1 MSDSAAPKPT
11 IVVPDTPLDPAD
23 VSDTADDRNTS
34 AGSVP
39 SEASS
44 SSDRSAASMAAS
56 AALPSELEFPYSSL
70 DHRQHQLY
78 PVVTPK
84 EFESVRRFGTP
95 ATFAA
100 GTLLI
105 ETGKPA
111 PGLLLIVTG
120 RVRVTVRATLKASAT
135 PSANAAAGPAARAQ
149 REQDRFVVEH
159 GPNHFVAEIAQLSG
173 KPSLIDAYAVTALEV
188 LIIPPDKLRALI
200 LADAA
205 LGERVMRALI
215 LRRLGLIE
223 RGLGPMIVG
232 DIGSA
237 RLIALQGFLRRNAYP
252 ATIIDAASDAQTVA
266 LLVGAERPASDYPIV
281 FCPDG
286 SVLYAPTE
294 AQLASCLGLVPAF
307 DNAFIYDVA
316 VVGAGPAGL
325 AASVYAAS
333 EGLSVVVFDQR
344 APGGQAGASSRIEN
358 YLGFPTGISGQ
369 ALAARA
375 YQQALKFGAH
385 LAIPSKVDCVMA
397 ISADDVPP
405 QGQTLFTL
413 DLADGQQVRARTVVV
428 ASGASYRKP
437 TVPHLE
443 RYEGRGVYYWASQ
456 IEAKLT
462 RDQEIVLIGGGNS
475 AGQAV
480 VFLAGFARKVH
491 MLIRGADLHASMSRY
506 LIDRIATLSNVQVC
520 SGCTLEGLS
529 GDDEGMGCVEIR
541 RGGSHE
547 IDRLPTRHLF
557 LFIGADPK
565 TDWLT
570 RSDVRLDARGFVL
583 TGEEVG
589 RAGLSTSVPGI
600 FAIGD
605 VRSASVKR
613 VASAVGDGAAV
624 VSQIHAFLQVR
635 TKAVDVAQS

>member
-1 MSDSAAPKPT
+1 
-11 IVVPDTPLDPAD
+11 
-23 VSDTADDRNTS
+23 
-34 AGSVP
+34 
-39 SEASS
+39 
-44 SSDRSAASMAAS
+44 MAAS
-56 AALPSELEFPYSSL
+56 AALPSELEFAYSSL

-100 GTLLI
+100 GSLLI

-111 PGLLLIVTG
+111 PGLLLIVSG
-120 RVRVTVRATLKASAT
+120 RVRVTARATLKAATDPKAETTSDAIAEVAAKASANTGGNPATQAT
-135 PSANAAAGPAARAQ
+135 PATQAIQAPATATPAAR
-149 REQDRFVVEH
+149 EQCERDRFVVEH
-159 GPNHFVAEIAQLSG
+159 GPNQFVAEIAQLSG
-173 KPSLIDAYAVTALEV
+173 KPSLIDAYALTALEV
-188 LIIPPDKLRALI
+188 VIIPPDKLRALI

-205 LGERVMRALI
+205 LGERIMRALI

-252 ATIIDAASDAQTVA
+252 ATIIDTASDAQTVA
-266 LLVGAERPASDYPIV
+266 LLVGAERHASDYPIV

-307 DNAFIYDVA
+307 DDGFIYDVA

-333 EGLSVVVFDQR
+333 EGLSVAVFDQR

-385 LAIPSKVDCVMA
+385 LAIPSKVECVTST
-397 ISADDVPP
+397 SATD
-405 QGQTLFTL
+405 TLHQAPTQFTL
-413 DLADGQQVRARTVVV
+413 NLADGQQVRARSVVV

-506 LIDRIATLSNVQVC
+506 LIDRIAMLSNVQVC

-529 GDDEGMGCVEIR
+529 GDDEGMDCVEIR
-541 RGGSHE
+541 RGGSRE

-570 RSDVRLDARGFVL
+570 KSDVRLDARGFVL
-583 TGEEVG
+583 TGEDAG
-589 RAGLSTSVPGI
+589 STGLSTSVPGI
-600 FAIGD
+600 YAIGD
-605 VRSASVKR
+605 ARSASVKR

-624 VSQIHAFLQVR
+624 VSQIHAFLQAPIKVV
-635 TKAVDVAQS
+635 AVTES

>member
-1 MSDSAAPKPT
+1 MSDSADVVDSADHQPT
-11 IVVPDTPLDPAD
+11 IVAPE
-23 VSDTADDRNTS
+23 TA
-34 AGSVP
+34 
-39 SEASS
+39 
-44 SSDRSAASMAAS
+44 AAANGHAV
-56 AALPSELEFPYSSL
+56 LPSDLEFPYSSL

-78 PVVTPK
+78 PVITDR
-84 EFESVRRFGTP
+84 ECESVRRFGTP

-100 GTLLI
+100 GALLI

-111 PGLLLIVTG
+111 PGVLLIVSG
-120 RVRVTVRATLKASAT
+120 RVRVTARTTLKVERGSDSALE
-135 PSANAAAGPAARAQ
+135 SEQAQ
-149 REQDRFVVEH
+149 GQGQDRGKDRFVAEH
-159 GPNHFVAEIAQLSG
+159 GPKQFVAEIAQLSG
-173 KPSLIDAYAVTALEV
+173 KPSLIDAYALTALEV
-188 LIIPPDKLRALI
+188 LIVPPDKLRALI

-205 LGERVMRALI
+205 LGERIMRALI

-223 RGLGPMIVG
+223 KGLGPMIVG
-232 DIGSA
+232 DAGSA

-252 ATIIDAASDAQTVA
+252 ATIIDTTNDAQTVA
-266 LLVGAERPASDYPIV
+266 LLVGAARHASEYPIV

-307 DNAFIYDVA
+307 DDDFVYDVA
-316 VVGAGPAGL
+316 IVGAGPAGL
-325 AASVYAAS
+325 AAAVYAAS
-333 EGLSVVVFDQR
+333 EGLSVAVFDQR

-397 ISADDVPP
+397 GWAGGVPQ
-405 QGQTLFTL
+405 QGRAQFTL
-413 DLADGQQVRARTVVV
+413 TLTDGQQVRARTVVV
-428 ASGASYRKP
+428 ASGAAYRKP
-437 TVPHLE
+437 KVRDLE

-456 IEAKLT
+456 IEGKLT
-462 RDQEIVLIGGGNS
+462 RDQDVVLIGGGNS

-506 LIDRIATLSNVQVC
+506 LIDRIAGLSNVQVC
-520 SGCTLEGLS
+520 HGCTLEGLS
-529 GDDEGMGCVEIR
+529 GDDMGMDCVEIR
-541 RGGSHE
+541 RGGSTDIE
-547 IDRLPTRHLF
+547 KLPTRHLF

-565 TDWLT
+565 TDWLV
-570 RSDVRLDARGFVL
+570 RSDVRLDTSGFVL
-583 TGEEVG
+583 TGEAVG
-589 RAGLSTSVPGI
+589 GLGLSTSIPGI

-624 VSQIHAFLQVR
+624 VSQIHAFLQANAQGVAV
-635 TKAVDVAQS
+635 TKS